1 MIGSDYATISD
12 ARYLAPAYQAAA
24 GLQPAPRPDAVDASN
39 EERIKA
45 GASDEVFLFRKPR
58 ERPEI
63 PIEAGPTTDDQTP
76 DDQAAARGEA
86 AGARVDRELSE
97 EERQQVEELKK
108 RDEEVRR
115 HEEAHF
121 RTGGRYASS
130 PQYEYQTGPDGKRYA
145 VGGSVDIDTSA
156 IPDDPRAT
164 LEKARIIKRA
174 ALAPEEPSNQDR
186 KVAREAEQMAAEAM
200 REMATAP
207 VAPEATPRQAETG
220 TTSEAA
226 AVETVEPAA
235 QLDIEIGATQ
245 RSLIQYKTSRLQ
257 HFYVPV
263 ASRLNEDTQR
273 IPLLRLFD
281 RYA

>member
-12 ARYLAPAYQAAA
+12 AMYLAPALQAAA
-24 GLQPAPRPDAVDASN
+24 GLQSASRPEAVDASH

-63 PIEAGPTTDDQTP
+63 AIEAGESSGEQD
-76 DDQAAARGEA
+76 AARGEA
-86 AGARVDRELSE
+86 AGAGIDRELTE
-97 EERQQVEELKK
+97 EERRQVEELKK

-130 PQYEYQTGPDGKRYA
+130 PQYEYQTGPDGRRYA

-200 REMATAP
+200 REMASTP
-207 VAPEATPRQAETG
+207 VAPEAAPREAGTG
-220 TTSEAA
+220 TTSETSSAA
-226 AVETVEPAA
+226 AAEPASRLDMEVGSA
-235 QLDIEIGATQ
+235 QE
-245 RSLIQYKTSRLQ
+245 SLIRYKTSRLQ

-263 ASRLNEDTQR
+263 ASRLNEDTER
-273 IPLLRLFD
+273 IPLFRLFD

>member
-1 MIGSDYATISD
+1 MIGSDYATITD
-12 ARYLAPAYQAAA
+12 ARYLAPALQAAA
-24 GLQPAPRPDAVDASN
+24 GGQPAPRPEAVDASN
-39 EERIKA
+39 EERIHA
-45 GASDEVFLFRKPR
+45 GASDEVVLFRKPR

-63 PIEAGPTTDDQTP
+63 PIEAGQTA
-76 DDQAAARGEA
+76 DEHNAAQGEA
-86 AGARVDRELSE
+86 TGAGIDRELTV
-97 EERQQVEELKK
+97 EERQQVDDLKK

-121 RTGGRYASS
+121 RAGGRYASS
-130 PQYEYQTGPDGKRYA
+130 PHYEYQTGPDGKRYA

-156 IPDDPRAT
+156 VPDNPRAT

-186 KVAREAEQMAAEAM
+186 KVAREADQMATEAM
-200 REMATAP
+200 RAVAAAP
-207 VAPEATPRQAETG
+207 SAAPAAAPDAAPHRADRA

-226 AVETVEPAA
+226 PAETTEPASR
-235 QLDIEIGATQ
+235 LDIEVGATQ
-245 RSLIQYKTSRLQ
+245 QSLIRYKTSRLQ
-257 HFYVPV
+257 YFHVPV
-263 ASRLNEDTQR
+263 SSRLNEDTQR